1 MISSELP
8 EYIGLCDRVLVFRQ
22 GKVVREFHHR
32 EFDQREML
40 AYMLGTAQA
49 AKE

>member
-8 EYIGLCDRVLVFRQ
+8 EYVGLCDRVLVFRH
-22 GKVVREFHHR
+22 GKIVHEFHHR

-49 AKE
+49 LKE